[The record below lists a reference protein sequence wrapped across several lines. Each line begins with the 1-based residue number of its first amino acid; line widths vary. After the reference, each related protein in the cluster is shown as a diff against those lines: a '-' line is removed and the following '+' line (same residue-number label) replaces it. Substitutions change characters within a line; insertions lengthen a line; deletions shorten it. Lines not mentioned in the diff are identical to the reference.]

1 MAVYAAIDVGTN
13 TLRLLIAEA
22 VAPDDFTILHEE
34 QEITR
39 LGEGCIPSRILQDLP
54 RRRSLT
60 VLRRFA
66 EAARGFKV
74 EQVAVVATSAVREAR
89 MREELGAKFARKKG
103 STLRVID
110 GGEEARLTLLGVRH
124 RLRLE

>member
-1 MAVYAAIDVGTN
+1 MAVYAAINVGTII
-13 TLRLLIAEA
+13 LRFLNSEA
-22 VAPDDFTILHEE
+22 GAPDAFTILHEE

-74 EQVAVVATSAVREAR
+74 EQVAVVATSAVRGAKN
-89 MREELGAKFARKKG
+89 REELVAEFARETG
-103 STLRVID
+103 FTLRVID
-110 GGEEARLTLLGVRH
+110 G
-124 RLRLE
+124 